1 MSNAIAVSPSPTVI
15 TEKARVSS
23 IDIVR
28 GIVMVIMALDHAR
41 DFFHKGGLF
50 SDPANLAT
58 TTPALFFTRWITHFC
73 APTFVFLAGT
83 SIYISAK
90 RKSPRELSI
99 FLLTRGFWLMVLEF
113 VVVRFSFFFNFYYD
127 IIIMQVIFAIG
138 ASMVL
143 MALLT
148 RLPYNAILA
157 LGLIITFGRNIFD
170 SFGTLGVTPSD
181 AGAGGVGSVSPLA
194 AVFWQGGLFPLTSSN
209 IVFVIY
215 PVLPWLGIMLLG
227 YCLGKLYT
235 EYSPEPRRKLLLNL
249 GVTAIAVFVV
259 LRFLNVYGDPAPWST
274 QKNFIF
280 SVMSFL
286 NTTKY
291 PVSLLFALM
300 TLGPALVLLSL
311 FEKSPSKLLTPF
323 NVIGRVPLFY
333 YVLHFYILHAAAL
346 LLFMNRT
353 GKSWAEIDLHQS
365 AGFGG
370 LTPEH
375 GYSLGGAYL
384 AWILVVLFLYPLCYW
399 YNKYKST
406 HKHWWLSYL

>member
-1 MSNAIAVSPSPTVI
+1 MSVATVSASSAKVL

-50 SDPANLAT
+50 ADPANLAT
-58 TTPALFFTRWITHFC
+58 TTPTLFFTRWITHFC
-73 APTFVFLAGT
+73 APAFVFLAGT
-83 SIYISAK
+83 SIYITAK
-90 RKSPRELSI
+90 RRSQKELSL
-99 FLLTRGFWLMVLEF
+99 FLLTRGFWLIVLEF

-138 ASMVL
+138 ASMIC

-148 RLPYNAILA
+148 RLSYNWI
-157 LGLIITFGRNIFD
+157 LGLGLGITFGRNIFD
-170 SFGTLGVTPSD
+170 FLAAGSVTPSD
-181 AGAGGVGSVSPLA
+181 TGA
-194 AVFWQGGLFPLTSSN
+194 AVASINPFVAIFFGGGIFPLTASN
-209 IVFVIY
+209 VVFVIY
-215 PVLPWLGIMLLG
+215 PVVPWLGIMLLG

-235 EYSPEPRRKLLLNL
+235 DFSPQERQKMLLNL
-249 GVTAIAVFVV
+249 GLTAIGLFVI
-259 LRFLNVYGDPAPWST
+259 LRFVNIYGDPSPWKE
-274 QKNFIF
+274 QKNFVF
-280 SVMSFL
+280 TVMSFL

-291 PVSLLFALM
+291 PISLLFALM
-300 TLGPALVLLSL
+300 TLGPTLVLLSL
-311 FEKSPSKLLTPF
+311 FERSNSKILMPF

-333 YVLHFYILHAAAL
+333 YILHFFILHAVAL
-346 LLFMNRT
+346 LMFMNKT
-353 GKSWAEIDLHQS
+353 GRSFAEIDLHQS

-370 LTPEH
+370 LTAEH
-375 GYSLGGAYL
+375 GYSLGVVYV
-384 AWILVVLFLYPLCYW
+384 AWMSVVVFLYPLCFW